1 MNSSKI
7 SDWLQIVGLFGVIA
21 SLVFVGLQMKQDRE
35 IALSAAFQTRT
46 QISQDLESS
55 YRSNPALISA
65 MAKVTENGL
74 AAISLEE
81 KILLDSY
88 INSLFDVYEN
98 LYFQNQRGFLDQEHW
113 EKAQRQI
120 TEILDSAPARSLL
133 MPFLE
138 LGAYRAS
145 FNDYLLSVA
154 QAAEEK
160 QSR

>member
-21 SLVFVGLQMKQDRE
+21 SLVFVGLQMRQDRE
-35 IALSAAFQTRT
+35 IALSATFQTRT

-120 TEILDSAPARSLL
+120 DELLDSAPARSLL

-138 LGAYRAS
+138 SGAYRAS